1 MSIDGLSD
9 GDIRAILTRVKTF
22 AVVGASP
29 KPERPSYYVMRF
41 LMDQGYIVKPINPG
55 IAGKEIHGQAV
66 YSGLAEVPAPVDV
79 VDVFRASDAVMGVVR
94 DAIAAKER
102 LGISVIWTQ
111 LGVIH
116 EEAAAEARAAGITVV
131 MDRCPKI
138 EFGRLM
144 LG

>member
-22 AVVGASP
+22 AIVGASP

-55 IAGKEIHGQAV
+55 IAGKEIHGQTV

-94 DAIAAKER
+94 DAIAVKER
-102 LGISVIWTQ
+102 LGISVIWMQ

-144 LG
+144 RG